1 MSPPSFGLDTRVRAS
16 IYNTKVQ
23 LSNPTSSSFFF
34 PKSTFHSSQ
43 LLQSLSISRPTFT
56 HINTAVMNLLATP
69 PPPHHLSNPRLS
81 PSHSSP
87 HFPYLPELSNILTDP
102 IVSSYT
108 PTASTGRKRKAED
121 DEPQAEDRMSF
132 SPSNSPAPTTRSLPA
147 YRHAKRTRS
156 GPVGR
161 PLALPRL
168 LETLDADSLRAVLQS
183 LCTRHPGI
191 ASEVEHAAPRPSVPS
206 ALDVLKNYESAL
218 QASFP
223 FGGDSSSDY
232 AYNRVRESLMALLD
246 ALAEFT
252 PHFLPPN
259 ETQASQSLTFLDG
272 ATDVIHRLPDWSSFQ
287 NSLHKQNAYEEISGA
302 WALSIREA
310 AKRAGGMQLQYGG
323 WNQKLAKHN
332 QQANG
337 KLQDAVNEL
346 STNIGWMGGQPQAQ
360 QPGSRG
366 DDLNSVRQELLA
378 GTYGKNLPVR
388 VGPW

>member
-1 MSPPSFGLDTRVRAS
+1 M
-16 IYNTKVQ
+16 
-23 LSNPTSSSFFF
+23 
-34 PKSTFHSSQ
+34 
-43 LLQSLSISRPTFT
+43 
-56 HINTAVMNLLATP
+56 
-69 PPPHHLSNPRLS
+69 
-81 PSHSSP
+81 
-87 HFPYLPELSNILTDP
+87 
-102 IVSSYT
+102 SSYT
-108 PTASTGRKRKAED
+108 STGAASRKRKAED
-121 DEPQAEDRMSF
+121 DEPQLEDKMSF
-132 SPSNSPAPTTRSLPA
+132 SPSNSPAPTTSSLPA
-147 YRHAKRTRS
+147 HRHAKRSRS
-156 GPVGR
+156 GPLGR

-168 LETLDADSLRAVLQS
+168 LETLDTESLRTVLQS
-183 LCTRHPGI
+183 LCTRHPEIG
-191 ASEVEHAAPRPSVPS
+191 SEVEQTAPRPSVTS
-206 ALDVLKNYESAL
+206 ALNVLKNYESSL

-259 ETQASQSLTFLDG
+259 ETQATQSLTFLDG
-272 ATDVIHRLPDWSSFQ
+272 ATDIIHRLPEWSSFQ

-302 WALSIREA
+302 WALAIREA
-310 AKRAGGMQLQYGG
+310 AKRAGGIQLQYGG
-323 WNQKLAKHN
+323 WDQKLAKHN

-346 STNIGWMGGQPQAQ
+346 SANIGWMAGQPQTQ
-360 QPGSRG
+360 QQGSRG

>member
-1 MSPPSFGLDTRVRAS
+1 M
-16 IYNTKVQ
+16 
-23 LSNPTSSSFFF
+23 
-34 PKSTFHSSQ
+34 
-43 LLQSLSISRPTFT
+43 
-56 HINTAVMNLLATP
+56 P
-69 PPPHHLSNPRLS
+69 PPKLDNM
-81 PSHSSP
+81 
-87 HFPYLPELSNILTDP
+87 LTDP
-102 IVSSYT
+102 TVSSYVAT
-108 PTASTGRKRKAED
+108 PTGSATRKRKAEE
-121 DEPQAEDRMSF
+121 DEPQAEDRMSS

-147 YRHAKRTRS
+147 YRHTKRPRS

-191 ASEVEHAAPRPSVPS
+191 GSEVEQTAPRPSVPS
-206 ALDVLKNYESAL
+206 ALGVLKNYESAL

-232 AYNRVRESLMALLD
+232 AYNRVRESLMALLE
-246 ALAEFT
+246 ALADYT

-272 ATDVIHRLPDWSSFQ
+272 ATDIIHRLPNWSSFQ

-302 WALSIREA
+302 WALAIREA

-323 WNQKLAKHN
+323 WDQKLAKHN

-337 KLQDAVNEL
+337 KLQDAANEL
-346 STNIGWMGGQPQAQ
+346 SVNIGWMGGQPQAQ
-360 QPGSRG
+360 QHGSRG
-366 DDLNSVRQELLA
+366 EDLNSVRQELLA

>member
-1 MSPPSFGLDTRVRAS
+1 
-16 IYNTKVQ
+16 
-23 LSNPTSSSFFF
+23 
-34 PKSTFHSSQ
+34 
-43 LLQSLSISRPTFT
+43 
-56 HINTAVMNLLATP
+56 MNVLATP
-69 PPPHHLSNPRLS
+69 PPPHHLSNLRLS
-81 PSHSSP
+81 PSRSSP
-87 HFPYLPELSNILTDP
+87 PFLIPTSSWKNMLTYP
-102 IVSSYT
+102 TVSSYT
-108 PTASTGRKRKAED
+108 STGPASRKRKAED
-121 DEPQAEDRMSF
+121 DDHQFDDRMSF

-147 YRHAKRTRS
+147 HRQAKRSRS
-156 GPVGR
+156 GPAGR

-168 LETLDADSLRAVLQS
+168 LETLDTESLRAVLQS

-191 ASEVEHAAPRPSVPS
+191 ASEVEQTAPRPSVPA

-246 ALAEFT
+246 ALADFT

-272 ATDVIHRLPDWSSFQ
+272 ATDIIHRLPDWSSFQ
-287 NSLHKQNAYEEISGA
+287 NGLHKQNAYEEISGA
-302 WALSIREA
+302 WALAIREA

-323 WNQKLAKHN
+323 WDQKLAKHN

-346 STNIGWMGGQPQAQ
+346 STSIGWMAGQPQTHQ
-360 QPGSRG
+360 HGSRG